1 MSIFLSKEDRARAS
15 KEIRDPRL
23 YSNLRG
29 MATLESAYKRVKAHK
44 QLDRR
49 KDHTVL
55 SAMKAG
61 FGRGGQ
67 EKKSSVMLG
76 AFLDELE
83 KMSSPS
89 DPGSLLSPENPR
101 NKPLATGAAP
111 ENPGPA
117 TASNLGLGGGSS
129 PEGATA
135 PPLGGGSSPEGATAP
150 PPPIAS
156 PAAAAGAGA
165 ATSAAS
171 ATQAAPPPI
180 KPPSGGLGLDSQGSA
195 IGGKTTAADLGI

>member
-135 PPLGGGSSPEGATAP
+135 PP
-150 PPPIAS
+150 PPIAS